1 MRKIM
6 FIGRTGAGKTTLT
19 QALKGEDITY
29 QKTQDVPHFNAIID
43 TPGEYCEN
51 KELAHALIIYS
62 HEADI
67 LGLLIDA
74 TETYSLYSPNI
85 VSLGTREVIG
95 IVTHIHDPYGNIEQA
110 ALWLELAGCR
120 KIFFVDSVTGEG
132 IPELLAYLDEDDGD
146 LSWDEKYLQ
155 QREAYQADQKSA
167 GFALQEE
174 R

>member
-19 QALKGEDITY
+19 QALKGETITY
-29 QKTQDVPHFNAIID
+29 KKTQDVQHFNAIID

-95 IVTHIHDPYGNIEQA
+95 IVTHINDPYGNLEQA

-132 IPELLAYLDEDDGD
+132 IRELTDYLEEEDGGQP
-146 LSWDEKYLQ
+146 WAEKYVRQDAEYWSQ
-155 QREAYQADQKSA
+155 QEAGTAWLVK
-167 GFALQEE
+167 
-174 R
+174 

>member
-1 MRKIM
+1 M
-6 FIGRTGAGKTTLT
+6 
-19 QALKGEDITY
+19 
-29 QKTQDVPHFNAIID
+29 
-43 TPGEYCEN
+43 
-51 KELAHALIIYS
+51 
-62 HEADI
+62 
-67 LGLLIDA
+67 
-74 TETYSLYSPNI
+74 
-85 VSLGTREVIG
+85 SLGTREVIG